1 MRSRR
6 STWVDVEHNTIGG
19 DMRLAA
25 ILLSAVLSGCGLVAL
40 AQSTA
45 DYPHRAVRIIVPL
58 AAGGNV
64 DIVARTL
71 ADPVS
76 KTLGQAVVVENRP
89 GASSLVGTQ
98 FVARSAAGGYTLLA
112 GAHTCGTWRIVGA
125 SAGYEALD
133 ESTYIKSE
141 HV

>member
-19 DMRLAA
+19 DMRLAT
-25 ILLSAVLSGCGLVAL
+25 ILLSAVLSGCGPAAL

-45 DYPHRAVRIIVPL
+45 DYPHRAIRIIVPL

-71 ADPVS
+71 ADQVS
-76 KTLGQAVVVENRP
+76 KSLAQPRLVQNRP
-89 GASSLVGTQ
+89 GASTLVGAP
-98 FVARSAAGGYTLLA
+98 FVAKTAPDGYTGCA
-112 GAHTCGTWRIVGA
+112 VGK
-125 SAGYEALD
+125 
-133 ESTYIKSE
+133 TR
-141 HV
+141 